1 MILRINGETVDVTL
15 ENEKTVG
22 DFLKSFEEEAAN
34 NDATTTSIVLDGKA
48 IPAEEIDSVLDL
60 PLSDSTKME
69 LTTVAKPAVITEL
82 KRCAGEFNKLK
93 TMLEEV
99 SVLLQSGKDSDAS
112 AVITS
117 LAETVGDFVIAARY
131 ATLFPD
137 LYDKI
142 LIDDKDLGTFFEEF
156 SNILKDFETAM
167 QDKDTVTVGDLAE
180 YEISPRLTMIS
191 QAVGQL

>member
-48 IPAEEIDSVLDL
+48 VPAEEIDSVLDL

-69 LTTVAKPAVITEL
+69 LATVAKPAVITEL